1 MLNQVKTH
9 LLKKATG
16 QPERMSLHQN
26 WASKTGVF
34 RHGWQYYG
42 K

>member
-26 WASKTGVF
+26 WVKQNWRVAARLTVL
-34 RHGWQYYG
+34 W
-42 K
+42 